1 MQYLNL
7 QLYLPEKTKTAS
19 KNPCLIAFSPPVP
32 SDPPVITLSTFRR
45 SNSFGSIPR
54 QTDERPHLDAN
65 HCPGKPDNRLRN
77 KRKI

>member
-32 SDPPVITLSTFRR
+32 SDLPGHHSFHLR
-45 SNSFGSIPR
+45 SKS
-54 QTDERPHLDAN
+54 
-65 HCPGKPDNRLRN
+65 
-77 KRKI
+77 